1 MKLKGNPSSKKNV
14 EGEISEQNIN
24 MINLVKTMLKNF
36 LTSDGNYGAIT
47 DVKADTNSI
56 YTTMMDY
63 VNKEKLDVYVLKLED
78 HILLSKTNVCFEELY
93 KAIKKQS
100 ELEIKKEIIE
110 IWNDT
115 NNKILHLI
123 ILPVRKHFPIEYS
136 TTTQKTELIEKI
148 SSMTLADP

>member
-1 MKLKGNPSSKKNV
+1 MKHKGTPSSKKNV
-14 EGEISEQNIN
+14 KGEIPEQSIN
-24 MINLVKTMLKNF
+24 MNNLVKTMLENF

-47 DVKADTNSI
+47 DIKADTNSI

-78 HILLSKTNVCFEELY
+78 RILLSKTNVRFEELY
-93 KAIKKQS
+93 KTIKKQS
-100 ELEIKKEIIE
+100 ELEIKKEMIE

-123 ILPVRKHFPIEYS
+123 IVPVRKHFQIEYS

-148 SSMTLADP
+148 SSMT

>member
-1 MKLKGNPSSKKNV
+1 MKHEGNPSSKKNV
-14 EGEISEQNIN
+14 EGEIPEQNIN

-47 DVKADTNSI
+47 DIKADTNSI

-78 HILLSKTNVCFEELY
+78 RILLSKTNVRFEELY

-100 ELEIKKEIIE
+100 ELEIKKEMIE

-123 ILPVRKHFPIEYS
+123 IIPVRKHFQIEYS

-148 SSMTLADP
+148 SSMT